1 MSCQLI
7 LKRSLQSVSAMAD
20 HSALQTAP
28 KCWLLAN
35 SKLGSVSTFLLQIS
49 QGVGSG
55 HRVGTTFFSG
65 WTLLEVPGKSNLPC
79 EPALARSVSNA
90 SSRFTC
96 FCIYLNQ
103 PKKGWAWRCHFAD
116 RGPGGHHGWRS
127 A

>member
-65 WTLLEVPGKSNLPC
+65 WTLLEVPGKSNLPWKDGC
-79 EPALARSVSNA
+79 RDAAMCVHTHAHCTL
-90 SSRFTC
+90 
-96 FCIYLNQ
+96 
-103 PKKGWAWRCHFAD
+103 
-116 RGPGGHHGWRS
+116 S